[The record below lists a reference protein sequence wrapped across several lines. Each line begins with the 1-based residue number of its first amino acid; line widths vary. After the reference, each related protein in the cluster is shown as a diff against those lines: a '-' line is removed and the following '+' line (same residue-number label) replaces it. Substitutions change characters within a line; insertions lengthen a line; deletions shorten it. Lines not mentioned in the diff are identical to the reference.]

1 MSKSRFSV
9 HRLTLAAVIA
19 AAYAGLT
26 LLLPIPQY
34 GPVQFRLAEALT
46 VLPFV
51 CPAAAPGLFIGCLLA
66 NLLSPYGLLDMVVG
80 SGATLIACL
89 LLCALAEL
97 ILCRKLSGERGEFA
111 AHFAPPERETL
122 LLAAG
127 SVLLAGGGALLL
139 VSALPQR
146 GLAAIAAGATAA
158 ASGLGFLLLA
168 KRFQAGAELSVL
180 PVLPSM
186 FFSVFFVLTVYLPA
200 ESDPVLAR
208 YYIPVLASALTAY
221 AFSLLGGFLRKESSP
236 RAFTFVADL
245 AVLLCITALADAN
258 GLGELLLFA
267 GCALV
272 LASFLALRRETAL
285 DTRQAE
291 PGNP

>member
-1 MSKSRFSV
+1 MKNTFWPHTGRV
-9 HRLTLAAVIA
+9 LVQ
-19 AAYAGLT
+19 G
-26 LLLPIPQY
+26 LLLLCL
-34 GPVQFRLAEALT
+34 RLAQNRTGFDPVTGLS
-46 VLPFV
+46 VRSV
-51 CPAAAPGLFIGCLLA
+51 PGLA
-66 NLLSPYGLLDMVVG
+66 
-80 SGATLIACL
+80 LIACL
-89 LLCALAEL
+89 LLCSLAEL

-158 ASGLGFLLLA
+158 ASSLGFLLLA

-285 DTRQAE
+285 DTPQAE
-291 PGNP
+291 TGNP

>member
-1 MSKSRFSV
+1 MKNTFWPHTGRV
-9 HRLTLAAVIA
+9 LVQ
-19 AAYAGLT
+19 G
-26 LLLPIPQY
+26 LLLLCL
-34 GPVQFRLAEALT
+34 RLAQNRTGFDPVTGLS
-46 VLPFV
+46 VRSV
-51 CPAAAPGLFIGCLLA
+51 PGLA
-66 NLLSPYGLLDMVVG
+66 
-80 SGATLIACL
+80 LIACL

-111 AHFAPPERETL
+111 AHCAPPERETL

-127 SVLLAGGGALLL
+127 SVLL
-139 VSALPQR
+139 
-146 GLAAIAAGATAA
+146 
-158 ASGLGFLLLA
+158 
-168 KRFQAGAELSVL
+168 
-180 PVLPSM
+180 
-186 FFSVFFVLTVYLPA
+186 
-200 ESDPVLAR
+200 
-208 YYIPVLASALTAY
+208 AY

-285 DTRQAE
+285 DTPQAE
-291 PGNP
+291 TGNP

>member
-1 MSKSRFSV
+1 MKNTFWPHTGRV
-9 HRLTLAAVIA
+9 LVQ
-19 AAYAGLT
+19 G
-26 LLLPIPQY
+26 LLLLCL
-34 GPVQFRLAEALT
+34 RLAQNRTGFDPVTGLS
-46 VLPFV
+46 VRSV
-51 CPAAAPGLFIGCLLA
+51 PGLA
-66 NLLSPYGLLDMVVG
+66 
-80 SGATLIACL
+80 LIACL

-111 AHFAPPERETL
+111 AHFA
-122 LLAAG
+122 LAAG

-221 AFSLLGGFLRKESSP
+221 AFSLLGGFLRRESSP

-285 DTRQAE
+285 DTTQAE
-291 PGNP
+291 TGNP